1 MAISGT
7 MGSGEEITLSDAVV
21 SIDLG
26 DTGTYVA
33 VPTWV
38 TSVAPS
44 GGDTPTAE
52 LPRLAGDTLVGV
64 GRKAA
69 RVLQVTAV
77 YTEEATGVFRNVYE
91 AYEDGDLAC
100 DIKFTKK
107 GATTGDLEFET
118 VEGKMTSCSL
128 PSPSASEATPATF
141 TFSVMT
147 QSVLMNVIGA

>member
-1 MAISGT
+1 
-7 MGSGEEITLSDAVV
+7 
-21 SIDLG
+21 
-26 DTGTYVA
+26 
-33 VPTWV
+33 
-38 TSVAPS
+38 
-44 GGDTPTAE
+44 
-52 LPRLAGDTLVGV
+52 LAGDTLVGV